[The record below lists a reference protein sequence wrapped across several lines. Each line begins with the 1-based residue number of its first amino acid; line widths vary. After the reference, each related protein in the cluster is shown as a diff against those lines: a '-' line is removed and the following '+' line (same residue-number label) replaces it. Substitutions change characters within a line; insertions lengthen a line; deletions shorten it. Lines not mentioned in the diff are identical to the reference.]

1 MAHQSEHN
9 LSIAAKNARRDGRA
23 EDAAHMEWALSEI
36 KQLRADV
43 VSLRKLWREACPEP
57 RVKTGR

>member
-43 VSLRKLWREACPEP
+43 VSLRKL
-57 RVKTGR
+57 